1 MLRSLIEHVLMVA
14 IAATIS
20 VWFVNAFDVW
30 YQDNRRIRQD
40 RWERRQARRNHP
52 TGGNK

>member
-30 YQDNRRIRQD
+30 YQDNRRIRQA

-52 TGGNK
+52 TGGHK